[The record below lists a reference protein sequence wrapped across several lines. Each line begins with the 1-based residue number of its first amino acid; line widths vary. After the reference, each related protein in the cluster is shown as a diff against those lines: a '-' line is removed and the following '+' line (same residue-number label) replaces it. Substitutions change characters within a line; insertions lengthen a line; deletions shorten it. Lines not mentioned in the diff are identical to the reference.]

1 MKKNVGRLLLITICV
16 ALFAGCSLNLDEK
29 VSNSSMIRTL
39 GLNETAMPIEKGSY
53 AIEYFNN
60 EATSIDVIT
69 ETYTSNDDWFSSGDI
84 HLSGGKLSRD
94 LRYYGINGRFSIDN
108 YTELKF
114 GMFKGKIEDGH
125 ENYTYLNEDGFY
137 ISNNTEFYTNI
148 YGTQLGI
155 KRLLTD
161 YSSPHRL
168 SAYLEGQYFSTSS
181 ASSVEQFDGDV
192 LALKSALI
200 YGYLVDPA
208 HRNFP
213 SLSLYYSLT
222 NTKRAETILGVP
234 LKNQPQA
241 VGLEA
246 NYNVDMK
253 LLYLIASIGAEKD
266 IADKVS
272 DDINTYF
279 GVKLGIHINKMK

>member
-1 MKKNVGRLLLITICV
+1 
-16 ALFAGCSLNLDEK
+16 
-29 VSNSSMIRTL
+29 MIRTL

-69 ETYTSNDDWFSSGDI
+69 ETYTSNDDWFSSGNI

-137 ISNNTEFYTNI
+137 TSNNTEFYTNI

-161 YSSPHRL
+161 YSSSHRL